1 MISQWW
7 LQGCWMDSMSLKE
20 RLNRW
25 GVKFMSKKILMK
37 LKLVGLVV
45 GDDNVVGY
53 GMIVLQ

>member
-1 MISQWW
+1 
-7 LQGCWMDSMSLKE
+7 MSLKE

-45 GDDNVVGY
+45 GNDNVVGD